1 MKRSLLLTLFVMIV
15 AAPLLIG
22 MGPGNERSLN
32 SLEPRFVPLDPDDN
46 SYCGIVIDNKV
57 PLHIKN
63 ISFSGSTKIGG
74 MRKETDDSI
83 SALDLSR
90 VQKII
95 IKNPF
100 FQSPHHSPSN
110 EMVLFILSE
119 ITFLLP
125 DMATKTEEYLIP
137 HDIVFSAEEI
147 STGVQKA
154 WRLRDITSFSIDHA
168 SSGTTA
174 LEQELSHHDR
184 LLEKAYYADQQK
196 GLWGI
201 IKRWLHGLSEAF
213 KAFLNL
219 D

>member
-1 MKRSLLLTLFVMIV
+1 MKRSLRLTLFVMIV
-15 AAPLLIG
+15 ATPSLVG
-22 MGPGNERSLN
+22 MGPGNERSSN
-32 SLEPRFVPLDPDDN
+32 ALEPRFVPLDPDEN
-46 SYCGIVIDNKV
+46 SYCGIVIDNRI
-57 PLHIKN
+57 PLHVKN

-74 MRKETDDSI
+74 MRKEADDSV

-90 VQKII
+90 VQKIM

-100 FQSPHHSPSN
+100 FQSPHHSPSRDTL
-110 EMVLFILSE
+110 LFILSE
-119 ITFLLP
+119 IAFLLP

-154 WRLRDITSFSIDHA
+154 WRLRDIDSLSIDHA

-174 LEQELSHHDR
+174 LEQELSYHDR
-184 LLEKAYYADQQK
+184 SLEKAYYNDQQK

-201 IKRWLHGLSEAF
+201 VKRWLHGLSEAF